1 MSSGAN
7 RMIHKDADATLRILL
22 VEDDEDDYILTRE
35 LIREFRWS
43 TPVLDWESDF
53 ARALDAMVAAAYDV
67 YLLDYRLG
75 IHSGLDLLQAAVDR
89 GCKAPIILLTGQG
102 DHEVDLQAM
111 EAGAADYL
119 VKGKLEAS
127 ALERAIRYAIQ
138 QRRMMAELAETR
150 MRLAESR
157 ENERLHMA
165 RELHDGPL
173 QDLIG
178 ARFHLGVLAG
188 MLHDEQAVGR
198 LTTVQEGLQS
208 VINTLRAMCGRLR
221 PPALAP
227 FGLEKAIRAYAQSF
241 QDMYPQ
247 LQVELALDADNQAL
261 PERVRLALFR
271 IFQSAL
277 ANVAQH
283 AQAHHILVQFRMNER
298 QVMLR
303 VTDDGHG
310 FVVPG
315 SWLDFAR
322 EGHFGFL
329 GAMER
334 AEAIGGRLTVQSAPD
349 GGTEILV
356 RAPRPSQDGAL
367 LDKFQPQS

>member
-1 MSSGAN
+1 MQ
-7 RMIHKDADATLRILL
+7 DTVDPTLRILL
-22 VEDDEDDYILTRE
+22 IEDDEDDYILTRE

-43 TPVLDWESDF
+43 TPVLEWESDF
-53 ARALDAMVAAAYDV
+53 ARALDAMVSDAHDV

-75 IHSGLDLLQAAVDR
+75 PHSGLDLLQAAVEK

-111 EAGAADYL
+111 VAGAADYL
-119 VKGKLEAS
+119 VKGTLDAPS
-127 ALERAIRYAIQ
+127 LERAIRYAIQ
-138 QRRMMAELAETR
+138 QRRMVAELAETR

-157 ENERLHMA
+157 ESERLHMA

-188 MLHDEQAVGR
+188 MIQDDQVLAY

-208 VINTLRAMCGRLR
+208 VINTLRAMCGNLR

-227 FGLEKAIRAYAQSF
+227 FGLEKAIRAHAQSF
-241 QDMYPQ
+241 QEMYPH
-247 LQVELALDADNQAL
+247 LQVELELDVDNQTL

-271 IFQSAL
+271 IYQSAL
-277 ANVAQH
+277 SNVAQH
-283 AQAHHILVQFRMNER
+283 AEASHIWVQFRMGER
-298 QVMLR
+298 QVVLR
-303 VTDDGHG
+303 VVDDGRG
-310 FVVPG
+310 FTVPG

-334 AEAIGGRLTVQSAPD
+334 AESIGGQLLVQSTPNI
-349 GGTEILV
+349 GTEIVV
-356 RAPRPSQDGAL
+356 RAPRPPH
-367 LDKFQPQS
+367 QPQDSNHPKIEEA

>member
-1 MSSGAN
+1 MMQDGVDS
-7 RMIHKDADATLRILL
+7 TLRILL

-43 TPVLDWESDF
+43 TPVLEWESDF
-53 ARALDAMVAAAYDV
+53 ARALDAMVADEYDV

-75 IHSGLDLLQAAVDR
+75 PHSGLDLLQAAVEK

-111 EAGAADYL
+111 IAGAADYL
-119 VKGKLEAS
+119 VKGTLEVTI
-127 ALERAIRYAIQ
+127 LERAIRYAMQ
-138 QRRMMAELAETR
+138 HRRMVAELAETR

-157 ENERLHMA
+157 ESERLHMA

-178 ARFHLGVLAG
+178 ARFHLGVLAS
-188 MLHDEQAVGR
+188 MIQDEYATAH
-198 LTTVQEGLQS
+198 LTTVQEGLQT
-208 VINTLRAMCGRLR
+208 VINTLRAMCGNLR

-227 FGLEKAIRAYAQSF
+227 FGLEKAIRAHTQTF
-241 QDMYPQ
+241 QELYPH
-247 LQVELALDADNQAL
+247 LQVEMELDADNQAL

-271 IFQSAL
+271 IYQSAL

-283 AQAHHILVQFRMNER
+283 ASATQIRVQFRVNER
-298 QVMLR
+298 QVVLR
-303 VTDDGHG
+303 VSDNGHG
-310 FVVPG
+310 FVVPN

-334 AEAIGGRLTVQSAPD
+334 AESIGGHLSVHSSPD
-349 GGTEILV
+349 TGTEILV
-356 RAPRPSQDGAL
+356 RAPRPGQSRDGVAAETA
-367 LDKFQPQS
+367 QPQS